1 MRTILLILI
10 GLSVSAW
17 ADFTKTANIV
27 TDNITGLQW
36 QDDATGSPMNWHAAI
51 DHCEVLSL
59 DGFSDWRL
67 PNLKELTSIVD
78 DSTASPAI
86 ESTFQNTA
94 SSHYWSSTTF
104 VGHVGR
110 AWIVGFY
117 FGGQGSDT
125 KSGGRYVRC
134 VRAGQ

>member
-27 TDNITGLQW
+27 TDNSTGLQW
-36 QDDATGSPMNWHAAI
+36 QDDAVGTAMDWQAAI
-51 DHCEVLSL
+51 DHCEALSL

-94 SSHYWSSTTF
+94 SSYYWSSTTY
-104 VGHVGR
+104 VGIVSS
-110 AWIVGFY
+110 AWVVY
-117 FGGQGSDT
+117 FGYGYQLSVV
-125 KSGGRYVRC
+125 KSPSYYVRC